1 MNLRRIC
8 QSAAPVLGVLLV
20 ACVGDAPAG
29 SDAGPRS
36 DAPARFCDGQTGAIF
51 CADFDGAP
59 FTEGFT
65 LDCPPSDGSVTQE
78 TGEKVSAPAAA
89 SLLTKSF
96 TAMGGTIRSC
106 TISATL
112 PTTKRRLVIDL
123 DVHVV
128 DAKASVSGQFLGVV
142 DGARVVGLNAGM
154 NNWVLSAGEPGT
166 AQQKLAMYN
175 AIPVGSWVHLTL
187 EITRDPAAGTAA
199 LAVSGN
205 PSASVSGAMTTSA
218 PGGMPTLRLGPR
230 TLGTG
235 MQVDQTRFLYDNVVV
250 RAMD

>member
-1 MNLRRIC
+1 MILGRIC
-8 QSAAPVLGVLLV
+8 QSAAPVLGMLLV
-20 ACVGDAPAG
+20 ACVGEAPTG
-29 SDAGPRS
+29 SDAGARL
-36 DAPARFCDGQTGAIF
+36 DAPARFCDAQTGALF
-51 CADFDGAP
+51 CADFDGAQ

-65 LDCPPSDGSVTQE
+65 LDCPPSDGSVTLE
-78 TGEKVSAPAAA
+78 TGKNVSPPAAA

-96 TAMGGTIRSC
+96 TAMGGVIRSC

-123 DVHVV
+123 DVNVV
-128 DAKASVSGQFLGVV
+128 EATASVSGQFLAVV
-142 DGARVVGLNAGM
+142 DGGRIVGLNAGM
-154 NNWVLSAGEPGT
+154 NNWVLSAGESGS
-166 AQQKLAMYN
+166 AQQKFAMYN
-175 AIPVGSWVHLTL
+175 ALPLGSWVHLTL
-187 EITRDPAAGTAA
+187 EITRYSAAGTAS

-205 PSASVSGAMTTSA
+205 ASASVSGAMTSSVM
-218 PGGMPTLRLGPR
+218 GGMPTLRLGPR